1 MTEKQDGI
9 SIVEAAALLG
19 ITPEV
24 VRKRLQRGN
33 LPGYKQN
40 NRWIVLLPE
49 QDTDQPAASA
59 DQDGKQDTSWTEQD
73 AALTRLG
80 ERYESEIAFL
90 RQELERRS
98 EELRRKDVL
107 LAEFGHRLADITQR
121 LPELPSH
128 VAETPEPSLPP
139 EKDSYPWWQ
148 FWKVS

>member
-1 MTEKQDGI
+1 MTAKQDGI

-24 VRKRLQRGN
+24 VRKSLQRGN
-33 LPGYKQN
+33 LPGYTHD

-49 QDTDQPAASA
+49 LDTNQTPASSE
-59 DQDGKQDTSWTEQD
+59 QDGKQDTSWTEQD

-98 EELRRKDVL
+98 EELRR
-107 LAEFGHRLADITQR
+107 
-121 LPELPSH
+121 
-128 VAETPEPSLPP
+128 
-139 EKDSYPWWQ
+139 
-148 FWKVS
+148 